1 MHDIIITMR
10 TWRTCFFLLCA
21 FFVSF
26 LSAAEA
32 STKLPSYDL
41 LVSFDAKRSA
51 LKGLASILIT
61 EEIHLNISVD
71 GLEIKSVSLNG
82 KPVKPDI
89 RDGMMKLKGG
99 GVLEIAYEA
108 YFGEKHER
116 QGAQNG
122 VASGGNIINEDAILL
137 TDDWYPGID
146 GPAVY
151 NLKVI
156 LPEGLTAVSQVDE
169 TVVLKT
175 QNGTEY
181 SFVYRHPAYSLHL
194 VAGRYAEY
202 RTVSNGTEIYAYFRP
217 ENKPL
222 AETCIEVSM
231 KYLERFGDIISP
243 YPYKRFSVVENTLPG
258 EHIMPSVLV
267 LGQDSLNSPALIESF
282 IGNAILHQWFG
293 SLVNVESEQGDWS
306 AGLVTCLFNR
316 LMQEGKQHRK
326 DIIAEYENHV
336 RSGNELALK
345 EFTGANNRAEKAIG
359 FGKSAMVFQMLIN
372 VIGEEVFFEALREF
386 VKNKAFERA
395 SWDDLKIAFK
405 NLSGEDLAWFFDQ
418 WTGRKGIP
426 SILPS
431 DTGVVF
437 HNGVPT
443 VKFDLVQEGDPYIL
457 DVPVRIKTDKSEF
470 YERVRLE
477 KGRDSFSIPV
487 HGQPLDM
494 TIDENY
500 DLMRR
505 LSDGERPPMLS
516 ALFGDDNRLIVV
528 PDAENDYNDYTELS
542 SLLMGEGYSLKRDF
556 EVQDEDIKANSVIL
570 LGTENLVLKRLF
582 GSIKNTG
589 PGFEVSVRKN
599 PLNSSKVVVI
609 VEAGSKEQVD
619 LAAKHLPAFG
629 NYSFLRFMD
638 GDIVEKRTAE
648 ASEGIQVGL
657 YKPAMVVRPR
667 KALKLDDI
675 ISEITD
681 KKIIYVGE
689 KHTSYED
696 HRVQLRII
704 MSLHEKGRKFAIGME
719 MFQTPFQSH
728 INSYL
733 SGAISEKE
741 FLKRTEYFRR
751 WQFDYNLYRE
761 IIGYAKANNIPVIAL
776 NLWSEIIKKV
786 STDGIDSLTD
796 IERALLPKSMDMS
809 DDDYRER
816 LREVFGQ
823 HRNRE
828 NKKFDNFYQSQIL
841 WDETMAHS
849 VDDFLRKNPDHQMVV
864 LAGTGHIMY
873 GSGIPKRAFRLNGE
887 EYVTL
892 IPSGESIEEDLADYL
907 YSAEHLPL
915 PAAPKLGVILT
926 EKNRSVHVEK
936 ILPGSTAKSLGLKKG
951 DVLVSLDEWD
961 IEDIPDVTI
970 FMADRKRGD
979 TITIKVLRKG
989 FLTGY
994 RELVLTGSI

>member
-1 MHDIIITMR
+1 M
-10 TWRTCFFLLCA
+10 RTCFFLLCA
-21 FFVSF
+21 LFVSF
-26 LSAAEA
+26 LSAADA
-32 STKLPSYDL
+32 APILPSYDL
-41 LVSFDAKRSA
+41 SVSFDAKRSA
-51 LKGLASILIT
+51 LKGLAAIHIT
-61 EEIHLNISVD
+61 EENRLNISVD

-82 KPVKPDI
+82 KPVEPDI
-89 RDGMMKLKGG
+89 REGIMKLKGG
-99 GVLEIAYEA
+99 GVIEIAYEA
-108 YFGEKHER
+108 YFGEQNKR
-116 QGAQNG
+116 QGARNG
-122 VASGGNIINEDAILL
+122 VASKGNIINEDAILL
-137 TDDWYPGID
+137 TDKWYPGID
-146 GPAVY
+146 GRAVY
-151 NLKVI
+151 SLKAI
-156 LPEGLTAVSQVDE
+156 LPEGFTAVSQGDE
-169 TVVLKT
+169 TVVIKT

-181 SFVYRHPAYSLHL
+181 SFVYQHPAYSVHL
-194 VAGRYAEY
+194 VAGRYMES
-202 RTVSNGTEIYAYFRP
+202 RTVSNGTEIRAYFRP
-217 ENKPL
+217 QNKPL
-222 AETCIEVSM
+222 AETCIEVSR
-231 KYLERFGDIISP
+231 KYLEKFGDIISP

-258 EHIMPSVLV
+258 EHMMPSVLV
-267 LGQDSLNSPALIESF
+267 LGQDSMNRPALIESF

-293 SLVNVESEQGDWS
+293 SLVHVESEKGDWS
-306 AGLVTCLFNR
+306 RGLVTCLFNR

-326 DIIAEYENHV
+326 EIIAEYENHV

-345 EFTGANNRAEKAIG
+345 ECTGANTRAEKAIG
-359 FGKSAMVFQMLIN
+359 FGKSSMVFQMLIDL
-372 VIGEEVFFEALREF
+372 IGEEVFLEALREF
-386 VKNKAFERA
+386 IKDKMYERA
-395 SWDDLKIAFK
+395 SWDDLKIAFE

-418 WTGRKGIP
+418 WTARKGIP
-426 SILPS
+426 SILPA

-443 VKFDLVQEGDPYIL
+443 VTFDLVQEGDPYIL

-477 KGRDSFSIPV
+477 KVMQSFSIPV
-487 HGQPLDM
+487 QGQPLEM

-505 LSDGERPPMLS
+505 LSYGERPPVLS
-516 ALFGDDNRLIVV
+516 ALFGDDKRLIVV
-528 PDAENDYNDYTELS
+528 PEAEDDYAELS
-542 SLLMGEGYSLKRDF
+542 SLLMGEGYSLKRDY
-556 EVQDEDIKANSVIL
+556 EVQDEDIKSNSVIL
-570 LGTENLVLKRLF
+570 PGTENLVLKRLF
-582 GSIKNTG
+582 GSIKTTG

-609 VEAGSKEQVD
+609 AQAGSKEQFD
-619 LAAKHLPAFG
+619 LAARHLPAFG
-629 NYSFLRFMD
+629 DYSSLRFMN
-638 GDIVEKRTAE
+638 GNIVEKRIAE
-648 ASEGIQVGL
+648 ASDGIQVSL
-657 YKPAMVVRPR
+657 YKPAMVIRPR
-667 KALKLDDI
+667 NALKLDDI
-675 ISEITD
+675 ISDITD

-696 HRVQLRII
+696 HKVQLRII

-741 FLKRTEYFRR
+741 FLKKTEYFRR

-761 IIGYAKANNIPVIAL
+761 IIGYAKANNIPIIAL
-776 NLWSEIIKKV
+776 NLWSEIIRKV
-786 STDGIDSLTD
+786 ANDGIDSLTD
-796 IERALLPKSMDMS
+796 LERDLLPKSMDMS
-809 DDDYRER
+809 DADYRER

-823 HRNRE
+823 HRNMD

-887 EYVTL
+887 EYVTV

-907 YSAEHLPL
+907 YSTEHLPL
-915 PAAPKLGVILT
+915 PAAPKLGVILM
-926 EKNRSVHVEK
+926 ERNRTVHVEK
-936 ILPGSTAKSLGLKKG
+936 ILPGSTAKSLGMKKG
-951 DVLVSLDEWD
+951 DVLVSLDEWE
-961 IEDIPDVTI
+961 IEEISDVTI

-979 TITIKVLRKG
+979 RITIKVLRKG